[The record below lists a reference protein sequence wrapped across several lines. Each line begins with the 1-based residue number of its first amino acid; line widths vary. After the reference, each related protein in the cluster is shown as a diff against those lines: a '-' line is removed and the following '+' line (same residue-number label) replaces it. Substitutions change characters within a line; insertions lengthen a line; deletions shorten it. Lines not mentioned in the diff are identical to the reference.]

1 MKSHLLLPTSDPT
14 QNIYAQMNKYASTTH
29 PYFELWAYDTE
40 GPTVRGVPTPLNM
53 AYSLTPGSIYH
64 PGLKCQNIMD
74 AWKVFNT
81 VKGTK
86 YPKIPG
92 KLPGR
97 DGILGTRLAHEDRR
111 VYDHRLWA
119 AWHEGQEWTPR
130 YVTLDEARD
139 WPYYADGTLYVQ
151 DSTLSYATPLL
162 SSNWFIEKETGAVY
176 LDYHVAVDVQYERKT
191 SNGYW
196 QQYNIWGYLGR
207 PKKFMNDDEDK
218 ALPQRL
224 ITWSTMIGD
233 VPVECNASYY
243 SWAPKTMP
251 PEIKE
256 LTNFFKG
263 ITFTTL

>member
-14 QNIYAQMNKYASTTH
+14 QNINAQMNKYGSTVH

-40 GPTVRGVPTPLNM
+40 GPTVRGVPAPLNM
-53 AYSLTPGSIYH
+53 AYSITPGSIYH
-64 PGLKCQNIMD
+64 PGIKCQNIMD

-81 VKGTK
+81 LKGAK
-86 YPKIPG
+86 YPEIPG

-97 DGILGTRLAHEDRR
+97 DGIIGTRLAHEDHR
-111 VYDHRLWA
+111 VYDRMLWE
-119 AWHEGQEWTPR
+119 AWHEGQEWTPH

-139 WPYYADGTLYVQ
+139 WPYYDNGFLYGQ
-151 DSTLSYATPLL
+151 DSNLSYATSLL
-162 SSNWFIEKETGAVY
+162 SNYWYIEKETGAVY
-176 LDYHVAVDVQYERKT
+176 LDYIVTVGVQYERKK

-196 QQYNIWGYLGR
+196 ESFNIRGRLGR
-207 PKKFMNDDEDK
+207 PKIYKKDEVTVM
-218 ALPQRL
+218 PQRL
-224 ITWSTMIGD
+224 VTWSTMIGD

-243 SWAPKTMP
+243 SWAPEIMP
-251 PEIKE
+251 PEINE

>member
-1 MKSHLLLPTSDPT
+1 
-14 QNIYAQMNKYASTTH
+14 MNKYENVVH

-40 GPTVRGVPTPLNM
+40 GPTVRGVPAPLNM
-53 AYSLTPGSIYH
+53 AYSIAQDSTYH
-64 PGLKCQNIMD
+64 PGIKCRNIVD

-81 VKGTK
+81 LKGAK

-97 DGILGTRLAHEDRR
+97 DGIIGTHLAREDRR
-111 VYDHRLWA
+111 VYDRVLWE
-119 AWHEGQEWTPR
+119 AWHEGQAWTPR

-139 WPYYADGTLYVQ
+139 WPYYENGFLYGQ
-151 DSTLSYATPLL
+151 DSSLSYATSLL
-162 SSNWFIEKETGAVY
+162 SNYWYIEKETGAVY
-176 LDYHVAVDVQYERKT
+176 LDYIATIGVKYERKK

-196 QQYNIWGYLGR
+196 ELFSISGRLGR
-207 PKKFMNDDEDK
+207 PKKYKKDEVTVM
-218 ALPQRL
+218 PQRL
-224 ITWSTMIGD
+224 VTWSTMIGD

-243 SWAPKTMP
+243 SWAPEIMP